1 METLSAQVTRI
12 LEGMWASVLAAIPGI
27 VVAIVIGIVGLV
39 VASVA
44 SRILR
49 IVLVRLRFD
58 QLVRRS
64 GIDRWLERAGVQSP
78 VEQVLPRILFYVL
91 LFLFAREGAEALGL
105 TALSEGIAAIIGY
118 LPNLVSAFLIVLVG
132 GALAQ
137 VAGGSVAV
145 AARGFG
151 IDFGPALGRLVT
163 GALVFLV
170 AVTALAELQVDTI
183 LVRNVAQLILG
194 GICLAAALS
203 LGLGSRDI
211 TRNVLAGFY
220 ARRTLEVG
228 QEVEVGGR
236 VGVVEALTPTQVH
249 LRSGGRTVILNNAI
263 FLEGPVAPSPESP
276 NPPM

>member
-12 LEGMWASVLAAIPGI
+12 LEGMWASVLAAIPGL

-49 IVLVRLRFD
+49 MVLVRLRFD

-132 GALAQ
+132 GAVAQ

-170 AVTALAELQVDTI
+170 AVTALAELQIDTI
-183 LVRNVAQLILG
+183 LVRNVTQLILG

>member
-12 LEGMWASVLAAIPGI
+12 LEGMWASVLAAIPGL

-132 GALAQ
+132 GAVAQ

-170 AVTALAELQVDTI
+170 AVTALAELQIDTI
-183 LVRNVAQLILG
+183 LVRNVTQLILG

>member
-1 METLSAQVTRI
+1 METLSAQVTQI
-12 LEGMWASVLAAIPGI
+12 LEGMWASVLAAIPGL
-27 VVAIVIGIVGLV
+27 VVAIVIGVIGLV
-39 VASVA
+39 VASIA

-64 GIDRWLERAGVQSP
+64 GIDRWLERAGVKSP

-132 GALAQ
+132 GAVAQ
-137 VAGGSVAV
+137 VAGSSVAI

-163 GALVFLV
+163 GALGFLV
-170 AVTALAELQVDTI
+170 AVTALAELQIDTI
-183 LVRNVAQLILG
+183 LVRNVTQLILG
-194 GICLAAALS
+194 GMCLAAALS
-203 LGLGSRDI
+203 LGLGSRDV

-228 QEVEVGGR
+228 QKVEVGGR
-236 VGVVEALTPTQVH
+236 IGVVEALTPTQVH

-276 NPPM
+276 NAPM